1 MRKKKQQEMP
11 VRPIT
16 TGHVEADMLGQVY
29 LWISERQNRGLS
41 QRPHRNKLKGYSFLS
56 RSEVAKM
63 IKSRKQNISE
73 SYIRGVFKWL
83 LTAPTACLRSLKA
96 WQDKKDA
103 NVPKYLSG
111 LRKDKRN
118 GK

>member
-1 MRKKKQQEMP
+1 MP

-29 LWISERQNRGLS
+29 LWISERQNRLNA
-41 QRPHRNKLKGYSFLS
+41 QRPHRTYKKTRKL
-56 RSEVAKM
+56 
-63 IKSRKQNISE
+63 NISE
-73 SYIRGVFKWL
+73 RYIRAAFKWL

-103 NVPKYLSG
+103 QVPRYLSG
-111 LRKDKRN
+111 VRKDKRN
-118 GK
+118 GN

>member
-1 MRKKKQQEMP
+1 MRRKQQQEY

-29 LWISERQNRGLS
+29 LWVSERTNRLNA
-41 QRPHRNKLKGYSFLS
+41 QRFHRKTYKRRHPKSIF
-56 RSEVAKM
+56 RVVAEC
-63 IKSRKQNISE
+63 IQ
-73 SYIRGVFKWL
+73 
-83 LTAPTACLRSLKA
+83 TAPTACWRRLKA

-103 NVPKYLSG
+103 QVPRYLSG
-111 LRKDKRN
+111 LRKQKRN

>member
-1 MRKKKQQEMP
+1 MRIKKQQEY

-29 LWISERQNRGLS
+29 LWISERKNRGLS
-41 QRPHRNKLKGYSFLS
+41 QRPHRTYQRKSKLS
-56 RSEVAKM
+56 
-63 IKSRKQNISE
+63 
-73 SYIRGVFKWL
+73 GVLKWFQ
-83 LTAPTACLRSLKA
+83 TAPTACWRRLKA

-103 NVPKYLSG
+103 RVPKYLSG

-118 GK
+118 GN